1 METAMLDEIR
11 IGDRIETGRASEFR
25 GEIGSLGF
33 CLQKVV
39 YAVVN
44 EQRLFIG
51 MDICMPSR
59 AVFEDVSVVLPPPIL
74 QS

>member
-39 YAVVN
+39 YAVVHVIIHVIVGPN
-44 EQRLFIG
+44 RRMSKGSL
-51 MDICMPSR
+51 
-59 AVFEDVSVVLPPPIL
+59 
-74 QS
+74 